1 MGIQAGKPD
10 KGETPEVTVPVI
22 QEEIVAGTRR
32 VKTGS
37 VRVEKQVEKRLRKI
51 EAPLIRD
58 EFEVKRVAVNRVVA
72 EAPPVRTRGDTV
84 IVPILEEELIVTKR
98 LVLVEEIH
106 LIKRRTKKR
115 ITKEIEVARETAR
128 VRRMDAQGQ
137 AVDPQPDNPPARTKK
152 GWGSVLG

>member
-10 KGETPEVTVPVI
+10 KGETPDVTVPVVE
-22 QEEIVAGTRR
+22 EEILAGTRR

-37 VRVEKQVEKRLRKI
+37 MRVEKQVEKRLRKV
-51 EAPLIRD
+51 ETPLIRD

-84 IVPILEEELIVTKR
+84 IVPILEEELVVTKR

-106 LIKRRTKKR
+106 LIKHRTKKR
-115 ITKEIEVARETAR
+115 VTKEVEVGRETAR
-128 VRRMDAQGQ
+128 VRRLDARGR
-137 AVDPQPDNPPARTKK
+137 AVDAETDNPSARTRKD
-152 GWGSVLG
+152 WGSVLD